1 MLANALT
8 WLQHISQN
16 KFWARHTTMTGYFQ
30 TFHKS
35 AIWTF
40 CITAEVE
47 LWVRQDRPH
56 GGCWRVRTP
65 SSCHWG
71 RSVSRSW
78 LLLASGRYCAC
89 ADPGKPCSAQSTH
102 AQTALYRHIL
112 LEVRMHFIDDEN
124 IFFVSP
130 STHGRKKCLCKIF
143 LLSYIHMTSN

>member
-16 KFWARHTTMTGYFQ
+16 KFWSNNDWIFSDISQICHLNILYNGGSRALGSPRS
-30 TFHKS
+30 S
-35 AIWTF
+35 A
-40 CITAEVE
+40 
-47 LWVRQDRPH
+47 
-56 GGCWRVRTP
+56 WRLLESEEP
-65 SSCHWG
+65 EQLSLG